1 MAIRFGQLRTVLPT
15 SENTFIQGLQIAAH
29 CKSVDISPVYVYS
42 AKQQTCRSLLLMGQ
56 TDGRTPDRYI
66 DLVLLSSHSRI
77 MPTASFKVRGQRYEK
92 CTAHCSAACA
102 GRMAAVRLI
111 RNRLREISR

>member
-56 TDGRTPDRYI
+56 TDGRTLDRYI
-66 DLVLLSSHSRI
+66 DLALLSSHPRI
-77 MPTASFKVRGQRYEK
+77 MPCRQRHLKFAENATRNARLTAARRVPGEWRQ
-92 CTAHCSAACA
+92 
-102 GRMAAVRLI
+102 
-111 RNRLREISR
+111 

>member
-29 CKSVDISPVYVYS
+29 CKSVDISPVYVCS

-66 DLVLLSSHSRI
+66 
-77 MPTASFKVRGQRYEK
+77 A
-92 CTAHCSAACA
+92 
-102 GRMAAVRLI
+102 LI
-111 RNRLREISR
+111 SLTHYADSVT